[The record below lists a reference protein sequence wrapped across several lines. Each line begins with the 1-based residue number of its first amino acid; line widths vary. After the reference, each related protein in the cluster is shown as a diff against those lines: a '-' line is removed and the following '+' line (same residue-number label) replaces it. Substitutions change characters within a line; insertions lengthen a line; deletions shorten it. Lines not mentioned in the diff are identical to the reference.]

1 MSKLGFVMGAALLV
15 GGAAIAADA
24 PKMTPEQEA
33 WMKAGMPGAQ
43 HATLAKTAGE
53 YDAKVKT
60 WEKPGAAPTEESATV
75 SRKMDLE
82 GRVLVEEF
90 HGTMAGMP
98 FMGHGMT
105 GYDNTTGKYWSTWN
119 DSMSTGLFVSEGTCD
134 AAGKSCS
141 FTGTSNDPVKKQ
153 PMKLRMTTK
162 WTSPTVELF
171 EMYGPGPDG
180 KEMKM
185 MEMTYTK
192 K

>member
-119 DSMSTGLFVSEGTCD
+119 DSMSTALAVSSGSCD
-134 AAGKSCS
+134 AKNVCT
-141 FTGTSNDPVKKQ
+141 FKGTMTDPVTKK
-153 PMKLRMTTK
+153 PMTTRMTSR
-162 WTSPTVELF
+162 WTSPSVEVF
-171 EMYGPGPDG
+171 EMYAPDEKG
-180 KEMKM
+180 KEYKM
-185 MEMTYTK
+185 MEITYTK
-192 K
+192 KG